1 MIFSAVLRRS
11 LAFGPEHVEW
21 LGRQIARV
29 YPGHEFR
36 PFSDTPLSIPHE
48 RLEDGFPAWWS
59 KMEALRRIK
68 EGTVFMLDLD
78 TVLTRAIDL
87 PVPED
92 GFAYMQAA
100 PRDVSKIWGGF
111 QISSPAFR
119 RTVTEHF
126 YSDPEKHMEL
136 CLGCDQKYYRA
147 LFMPHIKLL
156 NGVRPD
162 AVVSYK
168 IHVLQNGLQPENAFI
183 GFHGLPRPWQTD
195 HDWVPPLYPSS
206 PSE

>member
-21 LGRQIARV
+21 LGRQIAKV

-36 PFSDTPLSIPHE
+36 PFSDTPLSIPYE
-48 RLEDGFPAWWS
+48 RSEDGFPAWWS

-68 EGTVFMLDLD
+68 DGTVVMMDLD
-78 TVLTRAIDL
+78 TVLLRPVDL

-100 PRDVSKIWGGF
+100 PRDINKLWGGF
-111 QISSPAFR
+111 QISSPGFR
-119 RTVTEHF
+119 RAVTDQF
-126 YSDPEKHMEL
+126 YVDPEAAMAASH
-136 CLGCDQKYYRA
+136 GCDRKHYVAHWLPR
-147 LFMPHIKLL
+147 LPRL
-156 NGVRPD
+156 NAGLPD
-162 AVVSYK
+162 AFVSYTL
-168 IHVLQNGLQPENAFI
+168 HVLQNGLRPANASVM
-183 GFHGLPRPWQTD
+183 FHAPPRPWQTD
-195 HDWVPPLYPSS
+195 HDWVPPLLP